1 MLRYYFVPTLQDN
14 MPSLLYSNSKA
25 LNRQRE
31 INKKVTRA
39 AKKKF
44 SQSGVSSNAETA
56 SGAKIFDDLETMFQ
70 RLLNT
75 LLEMTNIPLIS
86 KQDSKHKFAG
96 TQYATNLL
104 IQTMNQLQG
113 INRYVSSLNI
123 LSQTTPLQQQT
134 LQQLFRQIETTYQ
147 SVKLIIEDN
156 FYTNT
161 RLGTVSGSFP
171 QYFATIEE
179 ILSRLSI
186 LFSTTSQFEGS
197 ELLAPQPLS
206 SFPFEYRPLGMR
218 DLAQPSPPSTP
229 PRHDSP
235 PRSTPKSRQKE
246 GLNITPAQFRR
257 FAETTPENVTMRRK
271 KKGNDDLNFEG
282 IL

>member
-1 MLRYYFVPTLQDN
+1 
-14 MPSLLYSNSKA
+14 MPSFLYPNSKA
-25 LNRQRE
+25 LNQLKE
-31 INKKVTRA
+31 INRKVTRA

-44 SQSGVSSNAETA
+44 SRSGVSPNAETA
-56 SGAKIFDDLETMFQ
+56 NGAKIFDDLETMFQ

-75 LLEMTNIPLIS
+75 LLEMSNIPLIS

-104 IQTMNQLQG
+104 IQTVNQLQG

-123 LSQTTPLQQQT
+123 LSQMTPLQQQT

-147 SVKLIIEDN
+147 SVKSIIEDS

-179 ILSRLSI
+179 VLSRLSI

-197 ELLAPQPLS
+197 ELLAPQPLA

-218 DLAQPSPPSTP
+218 DFNQSPTASPPMQQ
-229 PRHDSP
+229 SP
-235 PRSTPKSRQKE
+235 PRRQRNTGFSISPE
-246 GLNITPAQFRR
+246 QFQR
-257 FAETTPENVTMRRK
+257 FAETPENVTMRRRK
-271 KKGNDDLNFEG
+271 KKTPDPPDDLSA
-282 IL
+282 LM